1 MCGCP
6 RHSSAVSE
14 LSHAQLSVMPGLPVR
29 SGMTAWQFASA
40 DADWAGTLMT
50 GGAVSLTVTVCVHD
64 SVPELFDAVHVTLVT
79 PDGKAALSGLPS
91 LRELVTV
98 TLSPVVV
105 GVPSVTAAW
114 QFASASTVTF
124 AGQEMVTGEPEEVT
138 VTRKSQVVPSDAL

>member
-1 MCGCP
+1 MLV
-6 RHSSAVSE
+6 AVVFSGRKTVMLAGQLMTGGV
-14 LSHAQLSVMPGLPVR
+14 LSITVTVCVAVAVLPAPSVAVQMMVVVPTGNVMPGLLVR

-98 TLSPVVV
+98 TLSPVV
-105 GVPSVTAAW
+105 
-114 QFASASTVTF
+114 
-124 AGQEMVTGEPEEVT
+124 
-138 VTRKSQVVPSDAL
+138 